1 MTEQG
6 INNSEAIKILAQVIL
21 ELVDKSAHVIDGD
34 CSEDIISNGVNID
47 WDIVTKLKELANG

>member
-1 MTEQG
+1 MTNKS

-21 ELVDKSAHVIDGD
+21 ELINKSAHVSIGD
-34 CSEDIISNGVNID
+34 SSEDIICNGVNID